1 MQNGFYIY
9 EIFLCLFPMFDVQ
22 IKTLIFLGNCTAA
35 SLTWPHQLLLIL
47 GRKFILT
54 FLLHGTGRTL
64 PNRISSVC
72 LNRPVQFFFFFGKY
86 FTLKNLIRTVLLLYL
101 ILFHVIG
108 TENSPALLE
117 HSGRANNVDKFI

>member
-1 MQNGFYIY
+1 MQNGFYMKY
-9 EIFLCLFPMFDVQ
+9 FFVSSRCLTFKLKRLYSSEIVLQLHLQ
-22 IKTLIFLGNCTAA
+22 
-35 SLTWPHQLLLIL
+35 WPHQLFLIL

-101 ILFHVIG
+101 ILFHIID

-117 HSGRANNVDKFI
+117 HSGRTNNVDIFL